1 MNDQYFYTCVILLAI
16 GTYSIRFSFVGFSK
30 KISLNDKFKKILSY
44 IPAAVLP
51 AMITPMVF
59 FHKGEVAFLAG
70 KERFVALVFASVLC
84 FFWRNML
91 VSLAS
96 GLGLLYFLTKM

>member
-1 MNDQYFYTCVILLAI
+1 MNEKYFYICIFLLAL

-30 KISLNDKFKKILSY
+30 KISLNDQFKKILSY

-59 FHKGEVAFLAG
+59 FHKGEVANLAG

-91 VSLAS
+91 VSLVS
-96 GLGLLYFLTKM
+96 GLGLLYILTQL